1 MTTLLHT
8 CCGPCAS
15 ACVPRLQELGRD
27 VTMLFANSNIDTR
40 EEFEKRLAE
49 AKKLAAADGV
59 RIVALPYDHDEW
71 LREVAVGYEHEP
83 EKGARCERCFRYNL
97 RKAAE
102 YAAAN
107 AFDEFTTS
115 LTVSPHKVSK
125 VIFKVGKEVE
135 GEVSA
140 HATGM
145 SRPRCS
151 FFPEDF
157 KKREGFKLSVRR
169 AAELGLYRQSYCG
182 CEFSHHPAP
191 STPHQAP
198 STKHQAPISWKLHH
212 RAETVSTNLDARQ
225 GAHGDVFTADYQ
237 TAGRGRLDHKWI
249 SPPGVNLMMS
259 VVLSVEGL
267 APDHVA
273 TLPLVA
279 GLAVTKAL
287 VSLVAPTPSP
297 ATDNRQPTTNNQQ
310 LTLLLKWPND
320 VLLDGRK
327 VAGIL
332 CERVDDRVIVGVGV
346 NVKAQEFAPEIANS
360 AISLGSVPLS
370 VPQVRDAIL
379 RELGQLYGRWCEGG
393 FAAVYPEIVALDF
406 LRGQTLSV
414 RQTDEDA
421 EPICGVCGGILFD
434 GALDVGGVKVYSGE
448 THVEKVGF

>member
-49 AKKLAAADGV
+49 AKKLATADGI

-71 LREVAVGYEHEP
+71 RREVAVGYEHEP

-125 VIFKVGKEVE
+125 VIFRVGKEVE
-135 GEVSA
+135 GEASA

-151 FFPEDF
+151 FLSEDF
-157 KKREGFKLSVRR
+157 MKREGFKLSVRR
-169 AAELGLYRQSYCG
+169 AAELGLYRQAYCG
-182 CEFSHHPAP
+182 CEFSHHLAPRTPHPAP
-191 STPHQAP
+191 IP
-198 STKHQAPISWKLHH
+198 WKLHH

-249 SPPGVNLMMS
+249 SPPGANLMMS

-297 ATDNRQPTTNNQQ
+297 ATDNQQLTTNNQQ
-310 LTLLLKWPND
+310 PTLLLKWPND

-346 NVKAQEFAPEIANS
+346 NVKKQEFAPEIADK

-379 RELGQLYGRWCEGG
+379 RELSQLYGRWREGG
-393 FAAVYPEIVALDF
+393 FAAVYPEIAAFDY

-414 RQTDEDA
+414 LQTDEDA
-421 EPICGVCGGILFD
+421 EPIRGVCGGILFD
-434 GALDVGGVKVYSGE
+434 GALDVGGVKVYAGE
-448 THVEKVGF
+448 THVEKIGL